1 MEGPVVFSSRLLQM
15 KADDQIVA
23 KSVVLFQPSKD
34 FDIRNF
40 ESTILDMVPLSW
52 RTLMNNHEKELQD
65 VAKILK
71 KLVLEEK
78 QVICPQPWNIFRA
91 LSLTPWYDVKVVII
105 GQDPYHQVEDGIP
118 SATGCCFECRA
129 GDPIR
134 KSLEN
139 LFIVLKKTVP
149 GFEMPSS
156 GDLRP
161 WAEQG
166 VLLLNTTLTTKK
178 GIANEHADFW
188 PFFAMRVL
196 QFLSLMNKNVV
207 YMLWGGPA
215 RTFAKYVTKSSNL
228 ILTASHP
235 VAQGPSNTFMKCNH
249 FNEANAYLTQ
259 HGKKAIDWKLH

>member
-1 MEGPVVFSSRLLQM
+1 VEEQV
-15 KADDQIVA
+15 VA

-34 FDIRNF
+34 FDMKKF
-40 ESTILDMVPLSW
+40 ETIILDMVPLSW

-65 VAKILK
+65 VAIVLK
-71 KLVLEEK
+71 RLVLEDKE
-78 QVICPQPWNIFRA
+78 VICPQPWNIFRA
-91 LSLTPWYDVKVVII
+91 LALTPWYDVKVVII

-118 SATGCCFECRA
+118 SATGCCFECRE

-139 LFIVLKKTVP
+139 VFIVLKKTIP

-156 GDLRP
+156 GNLSD
-161 WAEQG
+161 WAARG

-178 GIANEHADFW
+178 GVANEHADIW

-196 QFLSLMNKNVV
+196 QFLSTMNKHVV

-228 ILTASHP
+228 ILSASHP
-235 VAQGPSNTFMKCNH
+235 VAQGSSNTFMKCNH
-249 FNEANAYLTQ
+249 FNEANAYLIQ
-259 HGKKAIDWKLH
+259 HGKQPIDWTLH